1 MKIMFLVSAL
11 KTSFLNLIYQ
21 TANTVVHLPPLK
33 FSMLRLMLEADFLFF
48 EAAKI
53 FLDS

>member
-1 MKIMFLVSAL
+1 MKIMFMVSAL

-21 TANTVVHLPPLK
+21 TASMVDHLPPLK